1 MSGFD
6 RSDFAAL
13 TDAKKHKRMEGQIPA
28 LRALMAV
35 APKMEQLTH
44 DERWDTYCS
53 YLAGIKEKL
62 QAAKLGAQNRLNSPA
77 VVNNDEMMAQKITL
91 LVNEAQIQ
99 MIDLALDLPKAMMD
113 GADGAK
119 ELLAKWDTE
128 KAA

>member
-6 RSDFAAL
+6 RSDFEAL
-13 TDAKKHKRMEGQIPA
+13 SVTKKQERMQGQIPT
-28 LRALMAV
+28 LRALVAV
-35 APKMEQLTH
+35 APKMEKLTH

-62 QAAKLGAQNRLNSPA
+62 QAAKNGAQARLNSPA

-99 MIDLALDLPKAMMD
+99 MIDLAMDLPKAMMD
-113 GADGAK
+113 GADIAK
-119 ELLAKWDTE
+119 ELLAKWDTNG
-128 KAA
+128 